1 MSEKHVFCPVRG
13 IPVNRFQLV
22 AGKPPEEKKKMSKKS
37 KSPSPKAVNDNKSKQ
52 MNINNWRYG
61 KARGKK

>member
-1 MSEKHVFCPVRG
+1 MPR
-13 IPVNRFQLV
+13 RR
-22 AGKPPEEKKKMSKKS
+22 KKKMSKKN
-37 KSPSPKAVNDNKSKQ
+37 KGPSPKAVNDNKSKQ